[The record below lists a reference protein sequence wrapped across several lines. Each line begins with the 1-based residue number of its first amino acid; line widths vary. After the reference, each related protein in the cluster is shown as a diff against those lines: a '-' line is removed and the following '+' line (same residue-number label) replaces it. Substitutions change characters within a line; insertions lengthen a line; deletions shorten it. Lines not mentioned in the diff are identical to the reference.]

1 MAVSIRLARRGQ
13 THRPFYH
20 IVAADKRMRR
30 DGRFLE
36 KIGTYNPIGKKE
48 INVDLE
54 KAKKWLSEG
63 ASMSPAVKALLKQAG
78 VFSA

>member
-1 MAVSIRLARRGQ
+1 M
-13 THRPFYH
+13 
-20 IVAADKRMRR
+20 
-30 DGRFLE
+30 E
-36 KIGTYNPIGKKE
+36 KPTSKIGKKE

-63 ASMSPAVKALLKQAG
+63 AQMSPAVKSLLKEAG

>member
-1 MAVSIRLARRGQ
+1 MAC
-13 THRPFYH
+13 
-20 IVAADKRMRR
+20 

-36 KIGTYNPIGKKE
+36 KIGIYNPIGKKE
-48 INVDLE
+48 INVDLD

-63 ASMSPAVKALLKQAG
+63 ASMSPAVKSLLKQAG